1 MSPVVHREE
10 GYTFYFV
17 LADLSEPA
25 HLHVG
30 EGKSRRSDDA
40 KIWLDPVRV
49 ARPGRFNAR
58 ELTRIVRIIEANQVM
73 LLEQW
78 KRHDQ

>member
-1 MSPVVHREE
+1 MSPVVHREQ

-17 LADLSEPA
+17 SADLGEPP
-25 HLHVG
+25 HVHVG

-40 KIWLDPVRV
+40 KLWLDPVRV
-49 ARPGRFNAR
+49 ARPGRFHAH
-58 ELTRIVRIIEANQVM
+58 ELSNIVHIAEAKQIL

-78 KRHDQ
+78 RRHDR

>member
-1 MSPVVHREE
+1 MSPVVHREQ
-10 GYTFYFV
+10 GFSFYFV

-25 HLHVG
+25 HVHVG

-40 KIWLDPVRV
+40 KIWLNPVHV
-49 ARPGRFNAR
+49 ARAGRFSPHTMAR
-58 ELTRIVRIIEANQVM
+58 ILHIVEVNQSQ

-78 KRHDQ
+78 SRHDQ

>member
-1 MSPVVHREE
+1 MSPVVHREQ
-10 GYTFYFV
+10 GFTFYFV

-25 HLHVG
+25 HVHVG

-49 ARPGRFNAR
+49 ARAGRFSTNDT
-58 ELTRIVRIIEANQVM
+58 TRILRIVQSNQSQ

-78 KRHDQ
+78 NRYDR